1 MIGGERMRRFVVKV
15 ACVGAVA
22 AGWGCADTLY
32 VLPDPPPEGE
42 RRSVSLI
49 PGEDER
55 LKEQDYI
62 AARASAL
69 KLYQLLS
76 TKRFEEAIGLMSQ
89 ETRDFLVF
97 VSPGDKNALT
107 TLEEG
112 KMKFPDGTLVV
123 ADPVEVLLSADM
135 SDLKDEVE
143 GEEEQE
149 GVRRKEIWAQSEGKK
164 PRKIVMIKEG
174 GKWVLHR
181 TSVKPEDL

>member
-1 MIGGERMRRFVVKV
+1 MRRFVEKV
-15 ACVGAVA
+15 ACVGMVVVA
-22 AGWGCADTLY
+22 WGCSDNMY
-32 VLPDPPPEGE
+32 VLPDPPAEGE

-97 VSPGDKNALT
+97 VSPGEKNALV

-112 KMKFPDGTLVV
+112 QMKFPDGTLVD
-123 ADPVEVLLSADM
+123 ADPVEALLSVDM

-143 GEEEQE
+143 GKEEQE
-149 GVRRKEIWAQSEGKK
+149 GVRRKEIWALSQGKA